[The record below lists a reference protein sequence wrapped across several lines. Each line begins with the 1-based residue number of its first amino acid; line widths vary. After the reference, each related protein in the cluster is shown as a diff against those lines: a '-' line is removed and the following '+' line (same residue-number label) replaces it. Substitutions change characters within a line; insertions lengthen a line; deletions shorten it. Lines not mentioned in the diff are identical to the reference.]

1 MYQIIGTWAV
11 TLHNCNIKAQAISL
25 NLTEVYKRVPMED
38 LDNNTPRGWS
48 FINDYLPP
56 QE

>member
-11 TLHNCNIKAQAISL
+11 TLHNCNIKAHAISL
-25 NLTEVYKRVPMED
+25 NLTEVYKMVPMED